1 MENAGLK
8 MGNSRTVTKQDN
20 RPGLLDRILMIRW
33 STHRGYLLALFC
45 ALGIILLGP
54 VWTVRYPPLVD
65 FPNHLASAFV
75 LAHMHDPRYH
85 FSQFYAPNWN
95 LGPYLTMDL
104 ILVGL
109 QKFLPA
115 MLAGRIFLS
124 LCLLVVPPAVWFFLK
139 EANPGEE
146 RLAFWSLLLCNNM
159 FFFLYGLLSLQLSFA
174 LCFVVLGV
182 WLRYLKRPR
191 PSLWGLLCFLVTVL
205 YFTHLV
211 GFCVAGL
218 VVTTYLVATR
228 PPFRRWF
235 LSWILFLPGVGLYLH
250 WKASDTGSWPT
261 IFLSFSRKLGTLAGI
276 MLGYSPALDFLTI
289 LVILGCIFLA
299 CSDNP
304 ELHWNRPWLLTLL
317 SLLIVFFALPTH
329 YGVGN
334 MVARRLLPFIFVI
347 ALAGAR
353 IGRRGAY
360 LAFVAMALFLVRTS
374 NVEMNFVSRQ
384 PHLETLARSFSVIPE
399 NAFVFSL
406 IHKPINS
413 GAPED
418 HFWAYGVIRKGWF
431 SPYLFHDLGVQPLRI
446 KLKTYTMP
454 HYGAFIT
461 LDQPIKWAQ
470 VKSDY
475 DYIWAYGA
483 SDYSGQMATIG
494 KLVFHSDGL
503 EVFQIAKPVAKR
515 HQKAKDGLT
524 RRQQKVTCERQPRRV
539 AKDRRQVK
547 TQNIDS

>member
-1 MENAGLK
+1 
-8 MGNSRTVTKQDN
+8 MGNSRTATKQDN
-20 RPGLLDRILMIRW
+20 RHGLLDRMLMIRW
-33 STHRGYLLALFC
+33 STHRGMLLALFC
-45 ALGIILLGP
+45 ALGIILVAP

-75 LAHMHDPRYH
+75 LAHLHDPRFH

-95 LGPYLTMDL
+95 LGPYLTMEL

-124 LCLLVVPPAVWFFLK
+124 LCLLVVPPSVWFFLK

-146 RLAFWSLLLCNNM
+146 RLTFWSLLLCSNV

-182 WLRYLKRPR
+182 WLRYIRRPH
-191 PSLWGLLCFLVTVL
+191 PSLWWLLCFLVTAL

-218 VVTTYLVATR
+218 VETTYLVSTR
-228 PPFRRWF
+228 SPFRKLL
-235 LSWILFLPGVGLYLH
+235 LSWLLFLPGTVLYLH
-250 WKASDTGSWPT
+250 WKVSDTGSWPT
-261 IFLSFSRKLGTLAGI
+261 IFMSVSRKVGSLAGI
-276 MLGYSPALDFLTI
+276 MLGYSAALDFFTI

-304 ELHWNRPWLLTLL
+304 DLHWNRPWIVTLGTL
-317 SLLIVFFALPTH
+317 FIVFLVLPTH

-334 MVARRLLPFIFVI
+334 MIARRLLPFIFVI

-360 LAFVAMALFLVRTS
+360 LAPVALALFFVRTT
-374 NVEMNFVSRQ
+374 NVEMNFISRQ
-384 PHLETLARSFSVIPE
+384 PHLENLARSFSVIPG
-399 NAFVFSL
+399 NAQVLPF
-406 IHKPINS
+406 IHKPADGGI
-413 GAPED
+413 PED
-418 HFWAYGVIRKGWF
+418 HFWAYGVIQKGWF
-431 SPYLFHDLGVQPLRI
+431 SPYLFHDKGVQPLQI

-454 HYGAFIT
+454 HYGAFVT
-461 LDQPIKWAQ
+461 LDQPVKWSRIS
-470 VKSDY
+470 SDY

-483 SDYSGQMATIG
+483 SDYSGQMETIG
-494 KLVFHSDGL
+494 KLVFHSEGL
-503 EVFQIAKPVAKR
+503 EVFQITRPLAKR

-524 RRQQKVTCERQPRRV
+524 LRQQKVTHE
-539 AKDRRQVK
+539 
-547 TQNIDS
+547 TQQKRLSSDPPQAGSQRIDS